1 MRIIFYFF
9 VFAHEISKLFCNFV
23 VFAHENRFCQ
33 MNNNEIKSIRIK
45 DIAEKCGVSVGTVDR
60 VLYNRGGVKAAT
72 KEKVLKTL
80 KEMNYTP
87 NMLAKT
93 LALKKN
99 IKIVTFIPDPEKNE
113 YWKKFHTGVEH
124 ALADMK
130 NFNMTVETL
139 TFDMYDEDDFKQKTG
154 KVLELN
160 PSGVVFIPVFKKS
173 AIAFSQKLDEL
184 NIPYSFM
191 DTYLQGVNQV
201 AYFGQDAKKSGF
213 VAGKLLKYSLKD
225 KDRVAILKI
234 TENDYVSR
242 LIRTRVE
249 GFCEFIHSGTGKKIT
264 IDEYLIDLSQD
275 DEPEKTLS
283 GIFQAGNYSAFF
295 IPNSRGFIVADYLA
309 GKNTDK
315 HFIIIGY
322 DLLDKNVRYLKEDY
336 IDFLISQKPEE
347 QSYNAIKSLFDF
359 ILMNKKSHKIN
370 YTPIDIIIKENIDFY
385 KKPIK
390 PGDI

>member
-1 MRIIFYFF
+1 M
-9 VFAHEISKLFCNFV
+9 EKDEL
-23 VFAHENRFCQ
+23 
-33 MNNNEIKSIRIK
+33 KSIRIK

-60 VLYNRGGVKAAT
+60 VLYDRGGVKATT

-93 LALKKN
+93 LALKKSF
-99 IKIVTFIPDPEKNE
+99 KIVTFIPDPEKNE
-113 YWKKFHTGVEH
+113 YWKKFHTGVDH

-139 TFDMYDEDDFKQKTG
+139 TFDMYDEDDFNRKTK

-173 AIAFSQKLDEL
+173 ATEFSKKLDEL
-184 NIPYSFM
+184 KIPYSFM

-201 AYFGQDAKKSGF
+201 AYFGQDAEKSGF

-225 KDRVAILKI
+225 NDKVAILKV

-249 GFCEFIHSGTGKKIT
+249 GFRKFLNSNIDMKIT
-264 IDEYLIDLSQD
+264 IDEYLIDLSQN
-275 DEPEKTLS
+275 DEPEKTLNEIS
-283 GIFQAGNYSAFF
+283 QKNNYTAFF
-295 IPNSRGFIVADYLA
+295 IPNSRGFIVADYFA
-309 GKNTDK
+309 GKNFDK

-347 QSYNAIKSLFDF
+347 QAYNAIKSLFDF

-385 KKPIK
+385 KKPVK
-390 PGDI
+390 PENL